1 MQSWIKARPP
11 PPRTLRATACSSATI
26 MSGHKG
32 EARQASAGA
41 RALGGPR
48 PLSHGACRGRD
59 LGAGSVRGW
68 ALETAWARPTAAATC
83 GKI

>member
-26 MSGHKG
+26 TSGHKG
-32 EARQASAGA
+32 EARA

-48 PLSHGACRGRD
+48 PFLHGACRGRD